1 MLVPDVAAALEVL
14 HERLRPGDVVLVK
27 ASRAAGLERIAAGL
41 LADTP
46 APAEQ
51 SPEADTPPAP
61 AKSPAA
67 DPSPAAEQT
76 TAGGPAE
83 AAR

>member
-46 APAEQ
+46 PPAEQ
-51 SPEADTPPAP
+51 TPEADPP
-61 AKSPAA
+61 
-67 DPSPAAEQT
+67 PAAEQT